1 MLTYRKE
8 FIMGSKLLEIKD
20 LYVKT
25 ADKEILKGINLN
37 INNGEIHVIM
47 GPNGSGKTTTANAI
61 LNNPAYIRQSGKIE
75 LNEEDITNLK
85 TDEIARKGVF
95 MSFQLPEEIPGI
107 TVSNFLRYAKN
118 KVTGKPVKI
127 FEFKDELKKYMKEL
141 NINSQYIE
149 RSLNVGFSGGEKKK
163 NEILQLLVLNPK
175 LAILDETDS
184 GLDVDAIKTVSK
196 GIKMFKNTE
205 NAVLII
211 THNTKILHSL
221 KVDYV
226 HILID
231 GKIVKTGGQELAKE
245 IEENGYGQYKTGVEG

>member
-1 MLTYRKE
+1 MNRE
-8 FIMGSKLLEIKD
+8 LLEIKD
-20 LYVKT
+20 LYVNAGK
-25 ADKEILKGINLN
+25 KEILKGINLK
-37 INNGEIHVIM
+37 INKGEIHVIM

-61 LNNPAYIRQSGKIE
+61 LNNPLYSKVSGSINFE
-75 LNEEDITNLK
+75 GENITNLK

-107 TVSNFLRYAKN
+107 TVTNFLKYAKN

-127 FEFKDELKKYMKEL
+127 FQFKDEVKKHMEEL
-141 NINSQYIE
+141 SIKPEYSE
-149 RSLNVGFSGGEKKK
+149 RYLNVGFSGGEKKK
-163 NEILQLLVLNPK
+163 NEILQMLVLNPK

-196 GIKMFKNTE
+196 GIEMFKNNE
-205 NAVLII
+205 NGVLII
-211 THNTKILHSL
+211 THNTKILHNL

-226 HILID
+226 HILVN

-245 IEENGYGQYKTGVEG
+245 IEDNGYEVYKKL

>member
-1 MLTYRKE
+1 M
-8 FIMGSKLLEIKD
+8 SNNLLEIKN
-20 LYVKT
+20 LHVN
-25 ADKEILKGINLN
+25 AEEKEILKGINLN

-61 LNNPAYIRQSGKIE
+61 LNNPAYTKTNGNIIFNG
-75 LNEEDITNLK
+75 EDISNLK

-95 MSFQLPEEIPGI
+95 MSFQLPEEIPG
-107 TVSNFLRYAKN
+107 VSVTNFLKYAKN
-118 KVTGKPVKI
+118 KITGEPVKI
-127 FEFKDELKKYMKEL
+127 FQFKDELKKYMEEL
-141 NINSQYIE
+141 NMNPKNME

-163 NEILQLLVLNPK
+163 NEILQMLVLNPK

-196 GIKMFKNTE
+196 GIEMFKNE
-205 NAVLII
+205 NNAVLII

-226 HILID
+226 HVLVN
-231 GKIVKTGGQELAKE
+231 GKIVKTGTQELAKE
-245 IEENGYGQYKTGVEG
+245 IEENGYAQYK

>member
-1 MLTYRKE
+1 MKE
-8 FIMGSKLLEIKD
+8 TLIEIKD
-20 LYVKT
+20 LCVK
-25 ADKEILKGINLN
+25 AEEKEILKGINLN
-37 INNGEIHVIM
+37 INKGEIHVIM

-61 LNNPAYIRQSGKIE
+61 LNNPAYTKTKGTINFEGT
-75 LNEEDITNLK
+75 DITNSK

-95 MSFQLPEEIPGI
+95 MSFQLPEEIPG
-107 TVSNFLRYAKN
+107 VSVTNFLKYAKN
-118 KVTGKPVKI
+118 KVTGEPVKI
-127 FEFKDELKKYMKEL
+127 FKFKQELKGYMEEL
-141 NINSQYIE
+141 NMNSNNME

-163 NEILQLLVLNPK
+163 NEILQMLVLNPK

-196 GIKMFKNTE
+196 GIEMFKNND
-205 NAVLII
+205 NAILII

-226 HILID
+226 HVLVN

-245 IEENGYGQYKTGVEG
+245 IEENGYERYK

>member
-1 MLTYRKE
+1 M
-8 FIMGSKLLEIKD
+8 SNKLLEIKD
-20 LYVKT
+20 LYVN
-25 ADKEILKGINLN
+25 AEEKEILKGIDLK
-37 INNGEIHVIM
+37 INKGEIHVIM

-61 LNNPAYIRQSGKIE
+61 LNNPIYKKEKGSIVFE
-75 LNEEDITNLK
+75 DEDITNLN

-95 MSFQLPEEIPGI
+95 MSFQLPEEIPG
-107 TVSNFLRYAKN
+107 VSVTNFLKYAKN
-118 KVTGKPVKI
+118 KTTGQPVKI
-127 FEFKDELKKYMKEL
+127 FAFKEELKKYMEEL
-141 NINSQYIE
+141 SMNPKNME

-163 NEILQLLVLNPK
+163 NEILQMLVLNPK

-196 GIKMFKNTE
+196 GISMFKNDD

-226 HILID
+226 HILVN
-231 GKIVKTGGQELAKE
+231 GKIVKTGNAELARE
-245 IEENGYGQYKTGVEG
+245 IEENGYSQYK